1 MGKVGTLDTENM
13 AAAEQEPVS
22 YFLHVGSGPKNPKKI
37 PAAFQGPQW
46 REVRLDIDPKV
57 SPDII
62 GDIRAMPAAETS
74 RFDALYSSHNL
85 EHLYPHE
92 APLALAEFLRV
103 IKPGGHALVTCPDL
117 QAVAAHIAQGNLT
130 QPVYQSPAG
139 PISPLDILYG
149 HRPSL
154 ARGNLYMAHRTGFIA
169 STLAQAMA
177 QAGFVDIQVTRRDA
191 PYFDLWAQGR
201 RPAGGV

>member
-13 AAAEQEPVS
+13 AAAEQEPVLS
-22 YFLHVGSGPKNPKKI
+22 FLHVGSGPKNPKKI
-37 PAAFQGPQW
+37 PPAFQGPKW
-46 REVRLDIDPKV
+46 REIRLDIDPAAA
-57 SPDII
+57 PDIV
-62 GDIRAMPAAETS
+62 GDIRAMPAAQTA

-92 APLALAEFLRV
+92 VPLALAEFLRV
-103 IKPGGHALVTCPDL
+103 IKPGGQALVTCPDL

-139 PISPLDILYG
+139 PISPIDILYG

-169 STLAQAMA
+169 STLAQALA
-177 QAGFVDIQVTRRDA
+177 QAGFVDIKVKRRGA

-201 RPAGGV
+201 KPAGGA